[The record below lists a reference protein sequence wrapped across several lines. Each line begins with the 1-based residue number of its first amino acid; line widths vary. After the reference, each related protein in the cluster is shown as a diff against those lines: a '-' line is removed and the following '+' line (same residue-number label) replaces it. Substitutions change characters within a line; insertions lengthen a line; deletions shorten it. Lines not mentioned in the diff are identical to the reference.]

1 MKKSRILF
9 IGFMLFSL
17 FFGAGNLIFPPFL
30 GYSAGEN
37 FTSAIL
43 GFLFTGVLLPILAIL
58 AVVQARHGLI
68 SMGSRVHPM
77 FGLLFAVLI
86 YLSIGALYGIP
97 RAANVAYEIGFV
109 PAAGIGTWWTLLLF
123 SLLFFTVTLW
133 LSLNPEKIVDRL
145 GQWLTPILFVTLAT
159 LFVRAFFIFDTNPS
173 SAGEPYNSSPFIG
186 GFLEGYLT
194 MDALGAL
201 AFGMVIVNSLRA
213 HGASSKRELMSGA
226 AAATVVA
233 GIGLS
238 IVYVSLGWIGAQ
250 MSQQEGITDGAGIL
264 EPAAAMLFGPSGSFF
279 FGLIVLLACLT
290 TSVGLITACSEF
302 FHSVMPRVAYKT
314 FVVFFTVIGM
324 LVTNL
329 GLSLILSIAVPL
341 LVFIYPLAIVLIV
354 LSLLRPVIGESS
366 LMYQL
371 SIIFTGVFALYE
383 GISSIG
389 VSVPAVTSILQTSPF
404 FEQGLG
410 WVVPALIGGA
420 AGYLL
425 DRLMPSH
432 SPQKTSFN
440 EK

>member
-30 GYSAGEN
+30 GYSAGSN
-37 FTSAIL
+37 FTPAIL

-68 SMGSRVHPM
+68 SIGSRVHPV

-109 PAAGIGTWWTLLLF
+109 PAAGVGTWWTLLLF
-123 SLLFFTVTLW
+123 SVIFFLLTLL

-145 GQWLTPILFVTLAT
+145 GQWLTPILFGTLAI
-159 LFVRAFFIFDTNPS
+159 LFVRAFFIFD
-173 SAGEPYNSSPFIG
+173 AEPTTVDAPYTSSPFIG

-213 HGASSKRELMSGA
+213 QGASSKRELMTGA
-226 AAATVVA
+226 TAATIVA
-233 GIGLS
+233 GLGLS
-238 IVYVSLGWIGAQ
+238 VVYISLGWIGSR
-250 MSQQEGITDGAGIL
+250 MFQQEGISDGAGVL
-264 EPAAAMLFGPSGSFF
+264 EPAAAMLFGPSGSLF
-279 FGLIVLLACLT
+279 FGVIVFLACLT
-290 TSVGLITACSEF
+290 TCVGLITACSEF
-302 FHSVMPRVAYKT
+302 FHSVMPRIAYKS
-314 FVVFFTVIGM
+314 FVVLFIIIGM
-324 LVTNL
+324 MVTNL

-354 LSLLRPVIGESS
+354 LSLLRPLIGEGS

-371 SIIFTGVFALYE
+371 SMIFTGIFALYE
-383 GISSIG
+383 GLSNVGISA
-389 VSVPAVTSILQTSPF
+389 PAVTGILQTAPF

-410 WVVPALIGGA
+410 WALPALIGA
-420 AGYLL
+420 AVGYLL
-425 DRLMPSH
+425 DRLMS
-432 SPQKTSFN
+432 SSSSQKASFN